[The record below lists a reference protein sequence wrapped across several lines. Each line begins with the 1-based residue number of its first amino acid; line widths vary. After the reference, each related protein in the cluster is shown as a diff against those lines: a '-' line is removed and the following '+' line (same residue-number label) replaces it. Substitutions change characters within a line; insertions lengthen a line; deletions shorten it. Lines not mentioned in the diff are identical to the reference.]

1 MAAERSTRAACC
13 IFLLAEFEVSPL
25 SGIVNDTVQW
35 LLGPLHDSSSNKP
48 HLSFQALSHV
58 LVWHLAQAACTL
70 QVKSTSSLTK
80 TRDPLPLTEP
90 FNLEL
95 DSLLLVDDPEACEPG
110 REIGKTRMGLV
121 DLSPGICD
129 RRLS

>member
-1 MAAERSTRAACC
+1 MAAERSARAACC
-13 IFLLAEFEVSPL
+13 IFLLAEFKVSTH
-25 SGIVNDTVQW
+25 SGIVNAIVQW
-35 LLGPLHDSSSNKP
+35 LLGSLAGFFF
-48 HLSFQALSHV
+48 SFQVLSHV

-90 FNLEL
+90 SNLEL
-95 DSLLLVDDPEACEPG
+95 DSLLLVDDPDACDPG

-129 RRLS
+129 RRAS

>member
-1 MAAERSTRAACC
+1 M
-13 IFLLAEFEVSPL
+13 ILLQTSPNLGFQVL
-25 SGIVNDTVQW
+25 SY
-35 LLGPLHDSSSNKP
+35 
-48 HLSFQALSHV
+48 V
-58 LVWHLAQAACTL
+58 LVWYLLQAACIL

-95 DSLLLVDDPEACEPG
+95 DSLLLVEDPEACEPG